1 MKRFRIQT
9 PAEREELRLISQL
22 QWMNCYPQVV
32 RRLTEGESANSVAR
46 WASGL
51 GVDGAAGYWSLLYWR
66 KHITVLGKHVRL
78 AKDKLRT
85 RKPVLPKPE
94 DVAARVEMEV
104 ANLLAAEV
112 IPKSAARVGK
122 HVEKALKEIDGHRA
136 LKYAALQ
143 QIGRI
148 EKLKE
153 LEKKLQRP
161 MRNGHKEIGA
171 LTRIAMSMYEFE
183 VGKSWLRGKN
193 GRMPISTFARGP
205 TNEESDLA
213 APEPKHG
220 RVNERDS

>member
-22 QWMNCYPQVV
+22 QRMNCYLQIV

-51 GVDGAAGYWSLLYWR
+51 GVDGAAGYWSPLYWR

-161 MRNGHKEIGA
+161 MRNGHKEIDA
-171 LTRIAMSMYEFE
+171 LRKIAESIHEIE
-183 VGKSWLRGKN
+183 VGEQWLRGK
-193 GRMPISTFARGP
+193 GGKMPMTIPAGKR
-205 TNEESDLA
+205 L
-213 APEPKHG
+213 K
-220 RVNERDS
+220 

>member
-22 QWMNCYPQVV
+22 QWMNCYPQLV

-51 GVDGAAGYWSLLYWR
+51 GVDGAAGYWSPLYWR

-161 MRNGHKEIGA
+161 MRNGHKEIDA
-171 LTRIAMSMYEFE
+171 LRKIAESIHEIE
-183 VGKSWLRGKN
+183 VGEQWLRGK
-193 GRMPISTFARGP
+193 GGKMPMTIPAGKR
-205 TNEESDLA
+205 L
-213 APEPKHG
+213 K
-220 RVNERDS
+220 

>member
-1 MKRFRIQT
+1 MVF
-9 PAEREELRLISQL
+9 
-22 QWMNCYPQVV
+22 
-32 RRLTEGESANSVAR
+32 
-46 WASGL
+46 SGAL
-51 GVDGAAGYWSLLYWR
+51 MFL
-66 KHITVLGKHVRL
+66 K
-78 AKDKLRT
+78 
-85 RKPVLPKPE
+85 
-94 DVAARVEMEV
+94 
-104 ANLLAAEV
+104 EV
-112 IPKSAARVGK
+112 IPKSATRVGK

-161 MRNGHKEIGA
+161 MRNGHKEIDA
-171 LTRIAMSMYEFE
+171 LRKIAMSMYEFE